1 MRGKRGEKTAV
12 ILTPKDAQWFEVF
25 LLPPCYGTGWGRK
38 AYCFSD
44 WMEAEMRVNQGSA
57 AMLAAA
63 IGVSMMLSGCRVEN
77 DKHGDSDNVKI
88 ATPFGGMSVKTNE
101 AAGVDAIGL
110 PIYPGAVM
118 VKKKDKNDGAADINL
133 SFGSFSLKVKAA
145 SYTTPDSPDLVAA
158 FYRKALGR
166 YGDVIECQNDKA
178 VSSQTRTAEGLTC
191 ADDQRNHIKVD
202 NDMSG
207 KMELKAGSKQHQH
220 IVGIDPDGSG
230 TKIGMVALDLPGHLS
245 GDGDDST
252 KE

>member
-1 MRGKRGEKTAV
+1 
-12 ILTPKDAQWFEVF
+12 
-25 LLPPCYGTGWGRK
+25 
-38 AYCFSD
+38 
-44 WMEAEMRVNQGSA
+44 MEDEMRVNQGGTA

-63 IGVSMMLSGCRVEN
+63 IATSTMLMSGCRVEN
-77 DKHGDSDNVKI
+77 DKHGDADNVKI

-101 AAGVDAIGL
+101 AAGVDGIGL
-110 PIYPGAVM
+110 PVYPGAVM

-133 SFGSFSLKVKAA
+133 SFGSFTLKVKAA

-166 YGDVIECQNDKA
+166 YGDVIQCQNDKP

-191 ADDQRNHIKVD
+191 ADDQKNHIKVD

-220 IVGIDPDGSG
+220 IVGVDPDGSG
-230 TKIGMVALDLPGHLS
+230 TKIGMVALDLPGRVS
-245 GDGDDST
+245 VGDDEDSS
-252 KE
+252 KQ